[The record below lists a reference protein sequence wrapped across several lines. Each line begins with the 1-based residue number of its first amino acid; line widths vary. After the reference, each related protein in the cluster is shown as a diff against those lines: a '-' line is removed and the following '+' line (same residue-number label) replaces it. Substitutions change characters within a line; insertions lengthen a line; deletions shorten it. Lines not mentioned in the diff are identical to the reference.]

1 MTSCSNSSAG
11 YDTLATPLAED
22 GYGANMILRL
32 RLLGTGTPTPLP
44 DRAGASFL
52 VECGDDLLLFD
63 CGPGAV
69 RRLLE
74 AGVAPTQVTHLFLTH
89 LHYDHCNDY
98 PYLVLTRWDQGAG
111 RIPDLSV
118 CGPRGVARMTRL
130 LFDETGVWGPDLEGR
145 TQHGGS
151 QAIYQRRG
159 GVLPR
164 QRPQPLVTEVQD
176 GTNVS
181 GTDDTLGRHNPMGG
195 KVVQTQRSDWQV
207 TVAETRHCQ
216 PHLHSV
222 AYRLD
227 TAGGSVVFSGD
238 TAPTPRLTKL
248 ARAADVLLHM
258 CHFINGEEADA
269 RMTDSCSGHLDAAR
283 TAQEAGVRTLVLVHL
298 TEQVLAPGLRERMC
312 AEAAAVFDGTIIVG
326 EDLLAVPISPAPAA
340 PAR

>member
-1 MTSCSNSSAG
+1 MDPGFRRSTGAG
-11 YDTLATPLAED
+11 YGTLAAPFAED
-22 GYGANMILRL
+22 GYGATMVPRL
-32 RLLGTGTPTPLP
+32 RLLGTGTPTPLLY
-44 DRAGASFL
+44 RAGASFL
-52 VECGDDLLLFD
+52 IECGDDRLLFD

-74 AGVAPTQVTHLFLTH
+74 VGVAPTEVTHLFLTH

-111 RIPDLSV
+111 RIPDLAV
-118 CGPRGVARMTRL
+118 YGPRGVARMTRL

-145 TQHGGS
+145 TQHGSS

-176 GTNVS
+176 GASVPGTN
-181 GTDDTLGRHNPMGG
+181 
-195 KVVQTQRSDWQV
+195 WQV

-222 AYRLD
+222 AYRLNA
-227 TAGGSVVFSGD
+227 AGGSVVYSGD
-238 TAPTPRLTKL
+238 TAPTSRLTEL
-248 ARAADVLLHM
+248 AQGADVLLHM
-258 CHFINGEEADA
+258 CHFINGEEVDP
-269 RMTDSCSGHLDAAR
+269 RMTAACSGHLDAAR

-312 AEAAAVFDGTIIVG
+312 AEAAAAFDGTIVVG
-326 EDLLAVPISPAPAA
+326 EDRLAVPISPASPA

>member
-1 MTSCSNSSAG
+1 MV
-11 YDTLATPLAED
+11 
-22 GYGANMILRL
+22 LRL
-32 RLLGTGTPTPLP
+32 RLLGTGTPTPLL
-44 DRAGASFL
+44 DRAGASSMI
-52 VECGDDLLLFD
+52 ECGDDRLLFD

-130 LFDETGVWGPDLEGR
+130 LFDEAGVWGPDLEGR

-164 QRPQPLVTEVQD
+164 QRPQPLVTEVQNGD
-176 GTNVS
+176 NVPGT
-181 GTDDTLGRHNPMGG
+181 
-195 KVVQTQRSDWQV
+195 DWQV

-227 TAGGSVVFSGD
+227 TAGGSVAYSGD

-248 ARAADVLLHM
+248 AQGADMLLHM
-258 CHFINGEEADA
+258 CHFINGEEADP
-269 RMTDSCSGHLDAAR
+269 RMTEACSGHLDAAR

-312 AEAAAVFDGTIIVG
+312 AEAAAVFDGTIVVG
-326 EDLLAVPISPAPAA
+326 EDLLAVPISPAPPT

>member
-1 MTSCSNSSAG
+1 MTIRFNYGAG
-11 YDTLATPLAED
+11 YGTLAALSAED
-22 GYGANMILRL
+22 GYGANMVLRL
-32 RLLGTGTPTPLP
+32 RLLGTGTPTPLL
-44 DRAGASFL
+44 DRAGASFMI
-52 VECGDDLLLFD
+52 ECGDDLLLFD

-130 LFDETGVWGPDLEGR
+130 LFDEAGVWGPDLEGR

-164 QRPQPLVTEVQD
+164 QRPQPLVTEVQNGD
-176 GTNVS
+176 NVPGT
-181 GTDDTLGRHNPMGG
+181 
-195 KVVQTQRSDWQV
+195 DWQV

-227 TAGGSVVFSGD
+227 TAGGSVAYSGD

-248 ARAADVLLHM
+248 AQGADMLLHM
-258 CHFINGEEADA
+258 CHFINGEEADP
-269 RMTDSCSGHLDAAR
+269 RMTEACSGHLDAAR

-312 AEAAAVFDGTIIVG
+312 AEAAAVFDGTIVVG
-326 EDLLAVPISPAPAA
+326 EDLLAVPISPAPPT